1 MSVLVKLYH
10 YVWSSAPPE
19 PVSSYSRPRDPRA
32 YQHASGSR
40 APPHR
45 YVDEQDQLQE
55 LRRQGY
61 TRKDRRRRTAR
72 MSGEEQEPDRMD
84 ADMDVDEDHERRGSS
99 CSQLLTV
106 HRCDAGAEQEH
117 HDPSVYAYY
126 VSAPYEEHQA
136 ARLGSSIPKDI
147 DASHSRPRSRSHP
160 HSPPE
165 AHDVHP
171 FTNDRTPSPPEGP
184 IYFYERNAP
193 YFECAL
199 ILTL

>member
-10 YVWSSAPPE
+10 YVWSSSHPE
-19 PVSSYSRPRDPRA
+19 PALSYSRPRDPRA

-45 YVDEQDQLQE
+45 YVDEQDQLQA
-55 LRRQGY
+55 LRHQDY

-72 MSGEEQEPDRMD
+72 MSGEEHEPHRMD
-84 ADMDVDEDHERRGSS
+84 VDMDVDEDHGRRGPS

-106 HRCDAGAEQEH
+106 HRCDAGAEHEH
-117 HDPSVYAYY
+117 HDPSVH
-126 VSAPYEEHQA
+126 VHHVPAPYEEHQA
-136 ARLGSSIPKDI
+136 ARLGSSIPQDI
-147 DASHSRPRSRSHP
+147 DASHSRPCSRSHL
-160 HSPPE
+160 HSHPE
-165 AHDVHP
+165 AHDAHP
-171 FTNDRTPSPPEGP
+171 STNDRTSSAPEGP

-199 ILTL
+199 TLTL